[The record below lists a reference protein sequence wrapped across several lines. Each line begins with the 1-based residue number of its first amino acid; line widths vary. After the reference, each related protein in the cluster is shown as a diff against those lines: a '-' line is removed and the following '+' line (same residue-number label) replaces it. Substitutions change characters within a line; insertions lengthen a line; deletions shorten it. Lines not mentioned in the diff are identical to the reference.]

1 MRFTTTVYVSPDN
14 VNLTGIEVP
23 AEVVEK
29 LGSKRPQVVISVN
42 GFTYRSSVASMGGRY
57 LVGLSKERREAA
69 GVVGGD
75 EVEVDIE
82 VDTAPRVFEL
92 GEAGETALAGE
103 PGAADAWSRL
113 SYSAQQKLGLPVVNA
128 KTDATRDRNL
138 EKLLAALRG

>member
-57 LVGLSKERREAA
+57 LVGLSTERREAA

-92 GEAGETALAGE
+92 GEAG
-103 PGAADAWSRL
+103 
-113 SYSAQQKLGLPVVNA
+113 
-128 KTDATRDRNL
+128 
-138 EKLLAALRG
+138 